1 MSILGQTKMVGKVT
15 EGINFP
21 NSLIDLVREINQS
34 GGFLTVNEQN
44 VGHFKSVMVFDDDKQ
59 PTIELYIGARLVEKE
74 GSDGE

>member
-1 MSILGQTKMVGKVT
+1 MVGKVT

-34 GGFLTVNEQN
+34 GRFLTVNEQK
-44 VGHFKSVMVFDDDKQ
+44 VGHFKSVMVFDDDIQ

-74 GSDGE
+74 VSDGE